1 MSDTVFAVRKRQYME
16 KFDAIIVGAGLAGLG
31 CAWTLAGQGLEVLVL
46 ERGDYPGAK
55 NLSGGRLYVNPVRD
69 LFPGLWAQAPLERF
83 IVHEGV
89 TVVARERSLT
99 LDYSG
104 DELRAEPHQSYSVL
118 RSRFDRWLSER
129 LEEKGVMV
137 LHKTRVD
144 DVIRE
149 NGKIAGVIAG
159 GDDLRADVVVACDG
173 VLSLLAEKAGIHPP
187 GKPEH
192 YAVGI
197 KEVIALTPDQ
207 INDRFSLDGN
217 EGTARL
223 YVGEVTRGLF
233 GGGFLY
239 TNRES
244 ISLGL
249 VIGIHD
255 FVSKG
260 GAAEVPTLLD
270 AFKSRPEIAPLIK
283 GGSTLE
289 YGAHMIPEG
298 GYGGLS
304 PLSGEGIL
312 VAGDA
317 AGFALNMG
325 FTVRGMEYALASGH
339 FAAKSVLKAKEARDF
354 SAESL
359 SVYRR
364 MLEESF
370 VLKDFTSFREMPAVL
385 SNPRFFDYYP
395 GLVGDIMKDLYGIP
409 AGPKARI
416 YPTLKRHLTLR
427 EMWAMFKDLRGV
439 TKI

>member
-1 MSDTVFAVRKRQYME
+1 M
-16 KFDAIIVGAGLAGLG
+16 LL
-31 CAWTLAGQGLEVLVL
+31 
-46 ERGDYPGAK
+46 P
-55 NLSGGRLYVNPVRD
+55 
-69 LFPGLWAQAPLERF
+69 
-83 IVHEGV
+83 
-89 TVVARERSLT
+89 
-99 LDYSG
+99 
-104 DELRAEPHQSYSVL
+104 
-118 RSRFDRWLSER
+118 
-129 LEEKGVMV
+129 
-137 LHKTRVD
+137 KTRVD

-187 GKPEH
+187 GKAEH
-192 YAVGI
+192 HAVGI
-197 KEVIALTPDQ
+197 KEVVALTPDQ

-217 EGTARL
+217 EGMARL

-239 TNRES
+239 TNKDS

-249 VIGIHD
+249 VMGIHD

-260 GAAEVPTLLD
+260 GAAEVPALLD
-270 AFKSRPEIAPLIK
+270 AFKSRLEIAPLIK

-304 PLSGEGIL
+304 PLFGEGIL

-339 FAAKSVLKAKEARDF
+339 LAAKSVLKAKEAGDF
-354 SAESL
+354 SAKFL

-370 VLKDFTSFREMPAVL
+370 VLKDFISFRETPAVL
-385 SNPRFFDYYP
+385 SNPRFFGHYP

-409 AGPKARI
+409 AGPKERI
-416 YPTLKRHLTLR
+416 YPTLKRHLTLG
-427 EMWAMFKDLRGV
+427 ELWAMFKDLRGV